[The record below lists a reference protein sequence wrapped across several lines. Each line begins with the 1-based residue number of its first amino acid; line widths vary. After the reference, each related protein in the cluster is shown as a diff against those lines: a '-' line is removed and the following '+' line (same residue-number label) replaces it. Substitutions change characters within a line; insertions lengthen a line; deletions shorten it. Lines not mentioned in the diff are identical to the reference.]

1 MIRWKASNAKRWTI
15 AVLLVGVGSQFGM
28 IGSCNKALLETTA
41 YVDPCGTIFGNC
53 EPGDFQAYNSDI
65 GNYCLDPVCTLP
77 GGCDNEDPPLGTQY
91 DLCP

>member
-1 MIRWKASNAKRWTI
+1 MIRWKASKVRRWTI

-28 IGSCNKALLETTA
+28 IGACNDYLLGATD

-53 EPGDFQAYNSDI
+53 EPGDFQVYNSDV
-65 GNYCLDPVCTLP
+65 GDYCLDPVCTLP
-77 GGCDNEDPPLGTQY
+77 GGCDNEDPPLGTLY